1 MLEARNPFPMSR
13 QVTLELSDE
22 VLRRAERLA
31 GLSGRD
37 LGNVLAEAVAAAIPP
52 LDTAG
57 GGSGPIEEAPDG
69 EVLRLAAVRLL
80 PEQENRL
87 SELLEEQQARLLSAR
102 ERSDL
107 LGLMQI
113 YEGSLLRQ
121 SEALAEAVRRGLREP
136 LAP

>member
-1 MLEARNPFPMSR
+1 MSR